1 MGKVIGIVVVVLVV
15 VSQSFFIIQEWEQGL
30 VLEFGKPVRI
40 VQQPGLYFKYPLI
53 QELLVFE
60 KRIMPAEARP
70 AEYVTVDKKR
80 LTVDTVARWKIVDPL
95 VFYQT
100 VRNEPGAVARLND
113 IIFARLRQEVA
124 NHTFKGFIRE
134 EREKIMAQV
143 TLGTAEAAK
152 PFGISVIDVRIKRVD
167 LPEEVQASVFARMKA
182 ERERIAKRYRAEGE
196 EQAKEIRANAEK
208 EREIILA
215 EAYRKG
221 AVLRGEGDA
230 EATGIYAAAYGR
242 DKEFYSFVRHLDV
255 YKQILGAEATV
266 LIKPDASLLRYLYSP
281 GPANQ

>member
-1 MGKVIGIVVVVLVV
+1 MGKIIGIVVLGLVV
-15 VSQSFFIIQEWEQGL
+15 VSQTFFVIQEWEQGL

-40 VQQPGLYFKYPLI
+40 VPQPGLYAKYPLI

-80 LTVDTVARWKIVDPL
+80 LTVDTVSRWKIVDPL

-242 DKEFYSFVRHLDV
+242 DKEFYSFIRHLEV

-266 LIKPDASLLRYLYSP
+266 LMKPDSSLLRYLYSP
-281 GPANQ
+281 GAATQ